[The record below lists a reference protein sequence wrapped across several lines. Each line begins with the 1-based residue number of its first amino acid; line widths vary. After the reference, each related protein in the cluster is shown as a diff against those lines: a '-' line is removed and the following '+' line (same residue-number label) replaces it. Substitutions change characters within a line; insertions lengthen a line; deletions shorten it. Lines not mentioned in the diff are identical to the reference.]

1 MVRDQYRGLRS
12 RTAIGWGGDR
22 RSIRVSRHRRWH
34 QTAREGRFGVQ
45 GAGTDSSGD
54 PQSGLLGGLY
64 GLYPSY
70 TWQLLLGPV
79 FAALGVFIIWFLLR
93 ELPSLR
99 LKVLTMAAIGLFGL
113 AFALDFIE
121 GMNSDP
127 LDRVAS
133 ILTMEP
139 RRLVHFS
146 KSTEEFME
154 MLATTSFLFVF
165 LKKLTSLTPSITFE
179 IDPGQLSN
187 E

>member
-1 MVRDQYRGLRS
+1 
-12 RTAIGWGGDR
+12 
-22 RSIRVSRHRRWH
+22 
-34 QTAREGRFGVQ
+34 
-45 GAGTDSSGD
+45 
-54 PQSGLLGGLY
+54 LGGLY

-70 TWQLLLGPV
+70 TWQLLLGAV

>member
-1 MVRDQYRGLRS
+1 VFK
-12 RTAIGWGGDR
+12 A
-22 RSIRVSRHRRWH
+22 
-34 QTAREGRFGVQ
+34 
-45 GAGTDSSGD
+45 AGSDSSCD

-154 MLATTSFLFVF
+154 MLATTSFPFVF
-165 LKKLTSLTPSITFE
+165 LKKTNQPYTFHNFR
-179 IDPGQLSN
+179 DRPRTTVQ
-187 E
+187 